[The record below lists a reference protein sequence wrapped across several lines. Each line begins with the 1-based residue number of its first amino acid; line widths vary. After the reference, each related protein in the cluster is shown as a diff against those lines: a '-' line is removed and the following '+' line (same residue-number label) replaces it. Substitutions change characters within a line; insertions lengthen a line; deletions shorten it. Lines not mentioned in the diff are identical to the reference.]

1 MYSKLLVAFDGSNL
15 ASKALSHAVALAGRY
30 DAKLVVIH
38 VYEVPILNSG
48 DMLIAA
54 PEEWSRQY
62 ADHSVKVLDSA
73 KNQVPSE
80 RGAEFKLL
88 QGNPAQ
94 TILETA
100 ADCGAD
106 LIVMGSRGLGGI
118 REFVLGSV
126 SHNVV
131 QHSKVPVLVVK

>member
-15 ASKALSHAVALAGRY
+15 ANKALRHAVELAGRY

-73 KNQVPSE
+73 KSQVPSE

-100 ADCGAD
+100 ADWGAD